1 MPKTLCEI
9 FVLGTALALRQWLMA
24 EAERQ
29 QREQLAEST
38 REEILQERA
47 EKERMRALLRK

>member
-9 FVLGTALALRQWLMA
+9 FVLGTALALRQWLMS

-38 REEILQERA
+38 REEILHELA

>member
-9 FVLGTALALRQWLMA
+9 FVLGTALALRQWLMS

>member
-1 MPKTLCEI
+1 MPETLCEI

>member
-1 MPKTLCEI
+1 MPETLCEI
-9 FVLGTALALRQWLMA
+9 FVLGTALALRQWLMS

-38 REEILQERA
+38 REEILHELA